1 MTPEI
6 HYIETRYSFASSTY
20 EIEAGRYITDYHV
33 DIYAHLCNDDF
44 EEPEP
49 LLIGKAKLTLLLLG
63 LAIENNFD
71 YYYIFDNSRVLCD
84 LGSEIFDWEER
95 EFKPKFEEFAI
106 ASLNHNILYL
116 DRIEILPEYRNGGW
130 GKKVIKDILCRFC
143 DSFGVMIL
151 KSFPLQ
157 FEGRDSDI
165 KSDDEW
171 TKLMKYE
178 ATEQDEKL
186 ATKKL
191 NDFYKSFG
199 FKRLFNDNYF
209 FYNSAYKNSKLKKIK
224 ID

>member
-63 LAIENNFD
+63 LAINNDFD
-71 YYYIFDNSRVLCD
+71 FRLIFDSSSVLCD
-84 LGSEIFDWEER
+84 LGSEILDWEEM
-95 EFKPKFEEFAI
+95 EFKPLFSEF
-106 ASLNHNILYL
+106 ASLNQNILYL
-116 DRIEILPEYRNGGW
+116 ERIEILPEYRNGGW
-130 GKKVIKDILCRFC
+130 GKKVIKDILCRFNNC
-143 DSFGVMIL
+143 FGVMIL

-157 FEGRDSDI
+157 FEGRDSEI
-165 KSDDEW
+165 KLDDEW
-171 TKLMKYE
+171 SKLMRYE
-178 ATEQDEKL
+178 TTEQDEKL

-191 NDFYKSFG
+191 NDFYKSLG

>member
-1 MTPEI
+1 MIPEI
-6 HYIETRYSFASSTY
+6 DYIETRYSFASSTY

-63 LAIENNFD
+63 LAINNDFD
-71 YYYIFDNSRVLCD
+71 FRLIFDSSSVLCD
-84 LGSEIFDWEER
+84 LGSEILDWEEM
-95 EFKPKFEEFAI
+95 EFKPMFNEFAL
-106 ASLNHNILYL
+106 LNQNVLYL
-116 DRIEILPEYRNGGW
+116 ERIEILPEYRNGGW
-130 GKKVIKDILCRFC
+130 GKKVIKDILCRFNNC
-143 DSFGVMIL
+143 FGVMIL

-157 FEGRDSDI
+157 FEGRDSEI
-165 KSDDEW
+165 KLDDEW
-171 TKLMKYE
+171 SKLMRYE
-178 ATEQDEKL
+178 TTEQDEKL

-191 NDFYKSFG
+191 NDFYKSLG

>member
-63 LAIENNFD
+63 LAINNDFD
-71 YYYIFDNSRVLCD
+71 FRLIFDSSSVLCD
-84 LGSEIFDWEER
+84 LGSEILDWEEM
-95 EFKPKFEEFAI
+95 EFKPMFNEFAL
-106 ASLNHNILYL
+106 LNQNVLYL
-116 DRIEILPEYRNGGW
+116 ERIEILPEYRNGGW
-130 GKKVIKDILCRFC
+130 GKKVIKDILCRFNNC
-143 DSFGVMIL
+143 FGVMIL

-157 FEGRDSDI
+157 FEGRDSEI
-165 KSDDEW
+165 KLDDEW
-171 TKLMKYE
+171 SKLMRYE
-178 ATEQDEKL
+178 TTEQDEKL

-191 NDFYKSFG
+191 NDFYKSLG